1 MNISY
6 NWINDYID
14 LTDIPIKELS
24 DILTMKTCE
33 VEGYEPFRPHLEN
46 IVVGLVEDVQ
56 PHPDADKLKVCKV
69 SDGKN
74 SYQIVCGAPN
84 VIAGKKYPVAKI
96 GATLPGGMVIKEAKL
111 RGVDSSGMLCSS
123 TELLLND
130 MVIAPGEDP
139 DAGLLTLPDDFP
151 LGKNLRQL
159 LHLDDYIIEIDNKSV
174 THRPDLWGHF
184 GIARELAALLD
195 KPLKA
200 NPLKASKETFPEDPS
215 IDKALKK
222 PSVEIK
228 DNSAIAYSSAL
239 LSGVC
244 IAPSS
249 LKMQARLLA
258 AGMRPINNV
267 VDVSNFV
274 MLETAQ
280 PNHAFDRE
288 FIQDHIEVSYSK
300 ASEKLTLLDSKE
312 LILPEGIVLI
322 RDGEKPVALA
332 GVMGGEHTEVNEK
345 TKNVFLESATFHRS
359 DIRATISKT
368 SVRTEASQRFE
379 KGQDPENAV
388 KSIYRFAELLKETC
402 PDLKLG
408 SVDLVETEKP
418 KQNVIETKISYIRER
433 LGDIDANTEKITK
446 ILNSLGMQCKTDK
459 DDITITVP
467 VYRSY
472 FDITLAEDL
481 IEEIGRVMGYR
492 NVNPQPIY
500 VSCEVP
506 KSKNLVRTLEHDLR
520 ELMSG
525 AYHFTE
531 VYNYAFHSQSDVDL
545 DKRYAKKAIRLQN
558 SVNKDLEYMRI
569 SPMPGLLHNIA
580 QNYKERPDLRFYE
593 IERIFIP
600 NEGSK
605 EEEALPNERS
615 FISGA
620 ITSTEEPNVVMTS
633 LSSMLAD
640 LLVKVGLTYY
650 EQSREKLSEDSFHPG
665 RSGQILNKNK
675 GNTICKWGQIHPA
688 YTKKYSIEKPV
699 FYFEMFIEDLNE
711 IRNTT
716 DSGYKPVVKYP
727 HSDFELTVLMDKR
740 QPFADIL
747 AVTSEPVISNDD
759 KTYMESID
767 YLNTYEGDSIPDGKK
782 AVSIRMTWRNRT
794 RTLEHDE
801 IKTLQE
807 SLISSLNS
815 AGFTLR

>member
-46 IVVGLVEDVQ
+46 IVVGLVEEIQ
-56 PHPDADKLKVCKV
+56 PHPDADKLQVCKV

-74 SYQIVCGAPN
+74 SYQIVCGARN
-84 VIAGKKYPVAKI
+84 VKVGKKYPVAKI

-111 RGVDSSGMLCSS
+111 RGVESSGMLCSS
-123 TELLLND
+123 TELLIND
-130 MVIAPGEDP
+130 MVIQPGEDP

-151 LGKNLRQL
+151 LGENLRKV

-184 GIARELAALLD
+184 GIARELSSLLD

-200 NPLKASKETFPEDPS
+200 NPLEVSKDIISEDPS
-215 IDKALKK
+215 IDTSLKK
-222 PSVEIK
+222 PTVDIK
-228 DNSAIAYSSAL
+228 DSSAIAYSSAL
-239 LSGVC
+239 LSGVS
-244 IAPSS
+244 IGPSS
-249 LKMQARLLA
+249 LRMQARLLA

-274 MLETAQ
+274 MLEMAQ
-280 PNHAFDRE
+280 PNHAFDRD
-288 FIQDHIEVSYSK
+288 FIKDHIEVSYSK

-312 LILPEGIVLI
+312 LTLPEGIVLI

-332 GVMGGEHTEVNEK
+332 GVMGGEHTEVNDK
-345 TKNVFLESATFHRS
+345 TENVFLESATFHRS

-379 KGQDPENAV
+379 KGQDPENA
-388 KSIYRFAELLKETC
+388 KRAIYRFAELLHETC
-402 PDLKLG
+402 PDLKMG
-408 SVDLVETEKP
+408 AVDLVETEKP
-418 KQNVIETKISYIRER
+418 KQNIIKTKISYIRER
-433 LGDIDANTEKITK
+433 LGDVEATPEKMIQ
-446 ILNSLGMQCKTDK
+446 ILNSLGMKCETDN

-472 FDITLAEDL
+472 YDITIAEDI
-481 IEEIGRVMGYR
+481 IEEIGRVIGYR
-492 NVNPQPIY
+492 KVNPQPLY

-506 KSKNLVRTLEHDLR
+506 KFKNRVRELEHDLR
-520 ELMSG
+520 EVMSG

-531 VYNYAFHSQSDVDL
+531 VYNYAFHSFSDVERDQ
-545 DKRYAKKAIRLQN
+545 RYANKAIKLKN

-569 SPMPGLLHNIA
+569 SPLPSLLHNIA
-580 QNYKERPDLRFYE
+580 QNYKERPELRFYE

-600 NEGSK
+600 NEGTK
-605 EEEALPNERS
+605 KEEALPSEKSFLAGALTSNEDANL
-615 FISGA
+615 I
-620 ITSTEEPNVVMTS
+620 MTS

-640 LLVKVGLTYY
+640 LLIKAGLSYY
-650 EQSREKLSEDSFHPG
+650 EQSREKLSEEAFHPG
-665 RSGQILNKNK
+665 RSGKIVNKKNGK
-675 GNTICKWGQIHPA
+675 LICKWGQIHPA
-688 YTKKYSIEKPV
+688 LSKKYSIDKPV

-711 IRNTT
+711 IRSNT

-727 HSDFELTVLMDKR
+727 PSDFELTVLMNKH
-740 QPFADIL
+740 QPFAEL
-747 AVTSEPVISNDD
+747 LQVTSEPVLSNDD

-767 YLNTYEGDSIPDGKK
+767 YLDTYEGDSIPDGKK

-807 SLISSLNS
+807 DLISSLNS